1 MQGGVATQGL
11 SIGVMVVWLVGLG
24 LSWAEVGTPT
34 PQAARDK
41 VMAMAA
47 HRMIVMKGW
56 PCQKPDGATHV
67 ESRGGD
73 ETFRVSCD
81 GQQHV
86 YRLVIPASG
95 EMRVERW

>member
-1 MQGGVATQGL
+1 
-11 SIGVMVVWLVGLG
+11 
-24 LSWAEVGTPT
+24 
-34 PQAARDK
+34 
-41 VMAMAA
+41 MAMAG

-81 GQQHV
+81 GQQHT

-95 EMRVERW
+95 EMRVEQW

>member
-1 MQGGVATQGL
+1 MQRL

-56 PCQKPDGATHV
+56 PCQKADGATHV

-95 EMRVERW
+95 EMRLERW

>member
-1 MQGGVATQGL
+1 
-11 SIGVMVVWLVGLG
+11 
-24 LSWAEVGTPT
+24 
-34 PQAARDK
+34 
-41 VMAMAA
+41 
-47 HRMIVMKGW
+47 MIVMKGW

-67 ESRGGD
+67 ASRGGD
-73 ETFRVSCD
+73 EAFRVSCD

>member
-1 MQGGVATQGL
+1 MRWVI
-11 SIGVMVVWLVGLG
+11 IGVMSLWIGGVGL
-24 LSWAEVGTPT
+24 LWAGAGTPT
-34 PQAARDK
+34 PNADRDS

-47 HRMIVMKGW
+47 HRMIVLKGW

-67 ESRGGD
+67 ESRGGE

-81 GQQHV
+81 GQQHA